1 MKNSHCR
8 QGSLWGEDNEEGF
21 QSIFSRCN
29 KKQKAKKP
37 PTLIIKK
44 NKHVIS
50 GGKSQSAAEWW
61 VAYSLT
67 E

>member
-1 MKNSHCR
+1 MKRDFKVSFPAVTR
-8 QGSLWGEDNEEGF
+8 
-21 QSIFSRCN
+21 N
-29 KKQKAKKP
+29 KRQKAKKN
-37 PTLIIKK
+37 PTLIIIK

-50 GGKSQSAAEWW
+50 GGKSQSAVEWW